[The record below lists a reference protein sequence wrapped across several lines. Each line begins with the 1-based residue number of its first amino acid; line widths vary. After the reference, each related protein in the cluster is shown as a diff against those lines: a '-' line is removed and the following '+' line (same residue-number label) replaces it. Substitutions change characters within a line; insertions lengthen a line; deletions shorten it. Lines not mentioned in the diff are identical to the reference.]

1 MNNEKQA
8 KRFVSVRLTEE
19 EFKEVYRQ
27 CENSTCRSLTEYAK
41 KLLTNK
47 PVIVKVRD
55 QSREDVLQ
63 QLTLIKTR
71 LDNLLDSIEPEKQNG
86 LQGEIAEIK
95 SAIRQIA
102 EKCSQS

>member
-1 MNNEKQA
+1 MTENPST
-8 KRFVSVRLTEE
+8 RFLSIRLSQD
-19 EFKEVYRQ
+19 EFKDVYRYMS
-27 CENSTCRSLTEYAK
+27 ESTCRSLTEYAK

-71 LDNLLDSIEPEKQNG
+71 LDGLLDKATSQEYAA
-86 LQGEIAEIK
+86 LQGEVSEIK

>member
-1 MNNEKQA
+1 MTENPST
-8 KRFVSVRLTEE
+8 RFLSIRLSPD
-19 EFKEVYRQ
+19 EFKDVYRYLQ
-27 CENSTCRSLTEYAK
+27 ESTCRSLTEYAK

-47 PVIVKVRD
+47 PVIVKIRD

-71 LDNLLDSIEPEKQNG
+71 LDSLLDKAPPQEQNM
-86 LQGEIAEIK
+86 LHGEISEIK
-95 SAIRQIA
+95 SAIRSIA

>member
-1 MNNEKQA
+1 MTENPST
-8 KRFVSVRLTEE
+8 RFVSIRLSPD
-19 EFKEVYRQ
+19 EFKDVYRYLQ
-27 CENSTCRSLTEYAK
+27 ESTCRSLTEYAK

-71 LDNLLDSIEPEKQNG
+71 LDNLLDNVEPEKQNG
-86 LQGEIAEIK
+86 LHGEIAEIK

>member
-1 MNNEKQA
+1 MTENPTT
-8 KRFVSVRLTEE
+8 RFVSIRLSPD
-19 EFKEVYRQ
+19 EFKDVYRYLQ
-27 CENSTCRSLTEYAK
+27 ESTCRSLTEYAK

-63 QLTLIKTR
+63 QLTLIKSR
-71 LDNLLDSIEPEKQNG
+71 LDSLLDKVEPGGQEP
-86 LQGEIAEIK
+86 LQGDIAEIK

>member
-1 MNNEKQA
+1 MTENPST
-8 KRFVSVRLTEE
+8 RFVSIRLSPD
-19 EFKEVYRQ
+19 EFKDVYRYLQ
-27 CENSTCRSLTEYAK
+27 ESTCRSLTEYAK

-71 LDNLLDSIEPEKQNG
+71 LDNLLDNVESEKQNG
-86 LQGEIAEIK
+86 LQGDIDEIK

>member
-1 MNNEKQA
+1 MTENPST
-8 KRFVSVRLTEE
+8 RFVSIRLSPD
-19 EFKEVYRQ
+19 EFKDVYRYLQ
-27 CENSTCRSLTEYAK
+27 ESTCRSLTEYAK

-47 PVIVKVRD
+47 PIVVKVRD

-71 LDNLLDSIEPEKQNG
+71 LDNLLDKAEPGEQEV

>member
-1 MNNEKQA
+1 MTENPST
-8 KRFVSVRLTEE
+8 RFVSIRLSPD
-19 EFKEVYRQ
+19 EFKDVYQ
-27 CENSTCRSLTEYAK
+27 HLQESTCRSLTEYAK

-71 LDNLLDSIEPEKQNG
+71 LDSLLDKAEPGEQEA
-86 LQGEIAEIK
+86 LQREIAEIK

>member
-1 MNNEKQA
+1 MTENPST
-8 KRFVSVRLTEE
+8 RFVSIRLSPD
-19 EFKEVYRQ
+19 EFKDVYRYLQ
-27 CENSTCRSLTEYAK
+27 ESTCRSLTEYAK

-71 LDNLLDSIEPEKQNG
+71 LDNLLDSVEPEKQNG

-102 EKCSQS
+102 EQCSHA

>member
-1 MNNEKQA
+1 MTENPST
-8 KRFVSVRLTEE
+8 RFVSIRLSPD
-19 EFKEVYRQ
+19 EFKDVYQ
-27 CENSTCRSLTEYAK
+27 HLQESTCRSLTEYAK

-71 LDNLLDSIEPEKQNG
+71 LDNLLDSVEPEKQNG

-95 SAIRQIA
+95 TAIRQIA
-102 EKCSQS
+102 EKCSHA